1 MKKIFLF
8 IACSYFLFFFLI
20 PPFQIPDEP
29 EHFENIYW
37 LSQGTYPYR
46 PTTDNVHQNKLY
58 ADKLIQLYETNQV
71 IKDFILPNFS
81 KIKKSNLRNIND
93 LTKVEKSQLTKRSAQ
108 TYHPPVYYLLG
119 AILFNVSKILKL
131 NLISQFYFVRLAST
145 LFYFGTVFL
154 AYKILQFIFKDQKII
169 TNLLIFFSLNP
180 LLLSIGSGMNAD
192 NGVTFFSLLFLYSLL
207 RISKNKNLSIKQIVL
222 MGCLSGLSTLS
233 KISGAFTILV
243 GVMYLI
249 KKSGFSK
256 IFIRNCIIL
265 LLSWG
270 IFILPWLLFN
280 YQRYGVPLVENFTL
294 VVVKPLMPNGIIQSI
309 VKSLLEF
316 RHTFMHYAGFIG
328 WNETHPFKW
337 FYILYF
343 FIFSSLFII
352 GTFSSLRLKKTNN
365 FPILSYVF
373 SLVFVLFLLGFDFK
387 HKGVP
392 WDLQGRY
399 FLPAFLPTCVIILS
413 GLSIIIKKPLD
424 KISYY
429 LSIFAVIHYYII
441 LFLVLIPKYYV

>member
-58 ADKLIQLYETNQV
+58 AEKLIKLYETNQV
-71 IKDFILPNFS
+71 IKDFILPNFT
-81 KIKKSNLRNIND
+81 KIKESGLRNIID
-93 LTKVEKSQLTKRSAQ
+93 LTNTEKSQLTKRSAQ

-119 AILFNVSKILKL
+119 AILFNISKILKL
-131 NLISQFYFVRLAST
+131 NLINQFYFVRLAST
-145 LFYFGTVFL
+145 FYYFGTVFL
-154 AYKILQFIFKDQKII
+154 AYKILQFIFKNKN
-169 TNLLIFFSLNP
+169 TVANLLIFFSLNP

-192 NGVTFFSLLFLYSLL
+192 NGVIFFSLLFLFSLL
-207 RISKNKNLSIKQIVL
+207 KINKNKNLSVAQVVL
-222 MGCLSGLSTLS
+222 MGSLAGLSTLS

-243 GVMYLI
+243 SSIYLI
-249 KKSGFSK
+249 KKNGFSK
-256 IFIRNCIIL
+256 TTIRNGLIL
-265 LLSWG
+265 LFSWG

-294 VVVKPLMPNGIIQSI
+294 VVVKPLVPNGILPSI
-309 VKSLLEF
+309 IKSLLEF

-337 FYILYF
+337 FYISYF
-343 FIFSSLFII
+343 FVFTLLFIV
-352 GTFSSLRLKKTNN
+352 GSLSLARSKN
-365 FPILSYVF
+365 ILFRQLLLFVY
-373 SLVFVLFLLGFDFK
+373 SLIFVLFLLGFDFK

-413 GLSIIIKKPLD
+413 GLAVIIKKPLE
-424 KISYY
+424 KTSYY
-429 LSIFAVIHYYII
+429 LTVFAVTHYYVI
-441 LFLVLIPKYYV
+441 LFFVLIPKYYV